1 LEVALVRA
9 CAPETDPG
17 ATGLLSRIERIERR
31 MGIEGPAPE
40 PATEAPAPVSTRPPA
55 REKSTAGVQTPPPAQ
70 AAAEEDEQPAPPA
83 PAGEVGFGHVKDA
96 WQATLREVSKR
107 SKRVGAFLN
116 PSRPVRF
123 DGDQLVV
130 QVQSDFHV
138 GEMSE
143 PRNRDLL
150 TDALHASLGIR
161 PGLAFVTP
169 SGDAQSSAESTT
181 EDIADARADDRD
193 PIEIV
198 KEGLGAEVVE
208 ER

>member
-1 LEVALVRA
+1 VE
-9 CAPETDPG
+9 EG
-17 ATGLLSRIERIERR
+17 AE
-31 MGIEGPAPE
+31 
-40 PATEAPAPVSTRPPA
+40 
-55 REKSTAGVQTPPPAQ
+55 Q
-70 AAAEEDEQPAPPA
+70 AAEPTPPA

-96 WQATLREVSKR
+96 WPATLREVGKR

-123 DGDQLVV
+123 EGDQLVV

-143 PRNRDLL
+143 PRNRDMLI
-150 TDALHASLGIR
+150 DALHASLGIR
-161 PGLAFVTP
+161 PKLAFATQG
-169 SGDAQSSAESTT
+169 GDAQHSSEGDP
-181 EDIADARADDRD
+181 EDLADARQDDRD
-193 PIEIV
+193 PVEIV